1 MSTLRRNILYN
12 VAGQGLLMVLGLV
25 AVRLVFRQLGPDAF
39 GIILFAQTMGLVLA
53 SVLELGISATIVRE
67 VAAHIDD
74 DEDYVWQLLGT
85 ASLFYWGAY
94 AVVTVLVIAA
104 SPILVT
110 HWLTVTTLYP
120 ASAARLVQI
129 LAAGAL
135 LALPRSLYASLFRG
149 VQSMGVTN
157 AIEVGA
163 IVVQLLGTIVI
174 LTLHGN
180 AFWVASWFTASFASS
195 IVTYLVVARRA
206 GVPAQALL
214 PRYSAGAVR
223 KNLRFA
229 LQMVSISALGTV
241 HGQSDKLLVSKLL
254 PVRALGTYGFA
265 ATMVASASRLVSSV
279 VQAAFPALAEHAR
292 QRDRAELM
300 RRYRRVHVLI
310 TFGAAPLFAAVVFA
324 AEPVLRYAFDPAIA
338 RDLML
343 PTAFLCL
350 GSYMNATLSAPYIVS
365 LALGRPDI
373 TARQNLY
380 ALFVVLPLASLS
392 VWRFGLVGAGF
403 SWVIYHLFAYAYGLP
418 RICRECL
425 EMPPWTWFLGVLQVM
440 VVAVAVYGPAYL
452 LASRFGSTVLALAV
466 GLVVSSAAYA
476 GVGYLLSGREL
487 RGAAGQLAGEG
498 RKDFA
503 A

>member
-39 GIILFAQTMGLVLA
+39 GLILFAQSMGLVLA
-53 SVLELGISATIVRE
+53 SVLELGISATTVRE
-67 VAAHIDD
+67 VAAHINDD
-74 DEDYVWQLLGT
+74 VDYVWALLGT
-85 ASLFYWGAY
+85 ATLFYWSAY
-94 AVVTVLVIAA
+94 AVVALTVIAA
-104 SPILVT
+104 APLLVT
-110 HWLTVTTLYP
+110 HWLTVTTMDT
-120 ASAARLVQI
+120 ASATRMIQV

-149 VQSMGVTN
+149 VQRMGVTN

-163 IVVQLLGTIVI
+163 IVAQLLGTIVI
-174 LTLHGN
+174 LTLRGG
-180 AFWVASWFTASFASS
+180 AIGVAWWFTASYALS
-195 IVTYLVVARRA
+195 ILVYLAMSHRA
-206 GVPAQALL
+206 GVPLWALL
-214 PRYSAGAVR
+214 PRYVPAVVR

-229 LQMVSISALGTV
+229 LHMMSISALGTV

-265 ATMVASASRLVSSV
+265 ATMVAGASRLVSSV
-279 VQAAFPALAEHAR
+279 VQAAFPAFAEHAR

-300 RRYRRVHVLI
+300 RRYHRVHALI
-310 TFGAAPLFAAVVFA
+310 TFAAVPLFAAVVFA
-324 AEPVLRYAFDPAIA
+324 AEPVLRYAFDPTIA
-338 RDLML
+338 RDLIL

-365 LALGRPDI
+365 LAMGRPDI
-373 TARQNLY
+373 TTRQNLY
-380 ALFVVLPLASLS
+380 ALFVVLPLAAVC
-392 VWRFGLVGAGF
+392 VWRFGLAGAGF

-418 RICRECL
+418 RVCRECL
-425 EMPPWTWFLGVLQVM
+425 KLAPGTWFLGVLRM
-440 VVAVAVYGPAYL
+440 LGLAAAIYGPGYL
-452 LASRFGSTVLALAV
+452 VASALGSSTVAFAI
-466 GLVVSSAAYA
+466 GFGVSSALYA
-476 GVGYLLSGREL
+476 GMGYMTMGREL
-487 RGAAGQLAGEG
+487 RKAVGQIAAER